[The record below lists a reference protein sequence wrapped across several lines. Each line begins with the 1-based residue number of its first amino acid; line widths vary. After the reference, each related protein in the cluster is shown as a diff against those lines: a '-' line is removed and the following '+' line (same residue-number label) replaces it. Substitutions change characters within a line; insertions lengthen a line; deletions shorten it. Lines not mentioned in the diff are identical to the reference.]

1 MADRDNVPEAP
12 AALAHLR
19 VVELGDVPAAY
30 AGRLLADLG
39 ADVIKVEPPG
49 GAPERRLPP
58 FAGGVEDAE
67 RSLTSIHANTNK
79 RGLVLDLSAEGD
91 RDTFNRLLLSA
102 DVFVEATPLGWLEAW
117 GYTDAWLEE
126 NCPALV
132 TVSMTPFGRT
142 GPYRHYKSSDAITN
156 GAGGFLYGQGDDQ
169 RGPCT
174 APSHSAYQVAGCV
187 AATLAVAGVRHRRR
201 SGVGQRLDVSL
212 QEALTFTNSSSI
224 ARYTLENR
232 MGRRPGAKTY
242 GGSVTNIYR
251 CKDGRY
257 VHFTAN
263 LPHMW
268 REFTQN
274 WMTGTV
280 LSEPQWEDMNY
291 RDSRSDEASAVAA
304 EFISGFTADEF
315 VAEAQRRHLSA
326 APLNTVGQ
334 FVEGEQLAAR
344 GWIQEIEHPVIGRYR
359 APGFPMRLS
368 GTPMRVRRP
377 APLLDQHRDE
387 VLAELEQGRQPTS
400 VCPESFNESQ
410 DTEPV
415 RPEPFDKAQDRR
427 SEAQRSEVEGRP
439 SAATWQAAPT
449 DAMLSGLR
457 MADLTQQFAGPL
469 GTEILGY
476 YGVEVLKIESNTVA
490 ARGRGAAIH
499 ADMNRAK
506 LGVTLNLRHDQG
518 KELFRRLVERSQLV
532 VENFSVG
539 VMERLGFDYES
550 LRKVNPGIIQ
560 VSMPGWGREGPLRSW
575 VAWGWQL
582 LAYTGLMRLWGYP
595 ESPMRARCKIAWPD
609 RVGAI
614 TMALGVAVAVEHQE
628 RTGEGQFIEAAML
641 EAQGAMMGPAIL
653 DYTVNGNEW
662 ETLGYREILGDPYA
676 PYGCYPC
683 AGPDDWIIIACET
696 DEEWQAMAGVVGAGS
711 WAGDARFADR
721 EGRKKNQDE
730 LDQKLS
736 EWTRTQTARQAFR
749 RLQKAGVAAGIPMSG
764 EDLYYDIHLRERGHI
779 VEMDEP
785 PWGRVGHHGIPGIP
799 SRSKASAALP
809 APWIG
814 AHNAYV
820 LGEVLGLSEEEIT
833 ALEEAEAVR

>member
-1 MADRDNVPEAP
+1 MADPENGSEP
-12 AALAHLR
+12 SAALAHLR

-58 FAGGVEDAE
+58 FAGGVEDLE
-67 RSLTSIHANTNK
+67 RSLTSLHANTNK
-79 RGLVLDLSAEGD
+79 RSLVLDLSAEGD
-91 RDTFNRLLLSA
+91 RDVFTKLLLSA
-102 DVFVEATPLGWLEAW
+102 DVFVEATPLGRLESW

-201 SGVGQRLDVSL
+201 SGAGQRLDVSL

-232 MGRRPGAKTY
+232 MGRRPGARTY

-280 LSEPQWEDMNY
+280 LSEPQWEDMAY
-291 RDSRSDEASAVAA
+291 RDARSDEASAVAA

-326 APLNTVGQ
+326 APLNTVGE

-344 GWIQEIEHPVIGRYR
+344 RWLQEIEHPVIGRYR

-377 APLLDQHRDE
+377 APLLDQHRQE
-387 VLAELEQGRQPTS
+387 VLDELEQGR
-400 VCPESFNESQ
+400 
-410 DTEPV
+410 EP
-415 RPEPFDKAQDRR
+415 D
-427 SEAQRSEVEGRP
+427 
-439 SAATWQAAPT
+439 AAARQADPA
-449 DAMLSGLR
+449 DGMLSGLR

-476 YGVEVLKIESNTVA
+476 YGVEVLKIESNTVV
-490 ARGRGAAIH
+490 ARGRRAAIH

-560 VSMPGWGREGPLRSW
+560 VSMPGWGREGPLKSW

-614 TMALGVAVAVEHQE
+614 TMALGVAAAVEHQE

-662 ETLGYREILGDPYA
+662 DTLGYREILGDPYA

-683 AGPDDWIIIACET
+683 AGNDDWIIIACET
-696 DEEWQAMAGVVGAGS
+696 DEEWQAMAGVIGAGS
-711 WAGDARFADR
+711 WAEDARFAGK
-721 EGRKKNQDE
+721 EGRRKHRDE
-730 LDQKLS
+730 LDEKLTG
-736 EWTRTQTARQAFR
+736 WTRTQTARQAFR
-749 RLQKAGVAAGIPMSG
+749 CLQRVGVAAGIPMSG
-764 EDLYYDIHLRERGHI
+764 EDLYYDPHLRERGHI

-799 SRSKASAALP
+799 SRSKASAAKP

-820 LGEVLGLSEEEIT
+820 LGEVLGLSEEEIA
-833 ALEEAEAVR
+833 ALEEAEAVK